1 MAICLILSV
10 SVLSKALE
18 IIGQR
23 YYMARFLFSA
33 SLLSSDPKT
42 DDLEWCWRA
51 IIRRLPPFIGCAY
64 QRGSRTRS
72 PCCRIKSSTEVRPGI
87 WDPSCLCQI
96 SPVDGRCV
104 LRIPIG
110 FSYRPPSSRQSTT
123 EPSRLPVPASG
134 TPCRKKSRRHRHR
147 WSSADALRL
156 GCSGNSSQTSLSDV
170 RLLYSLFCFVLLT
183 LR

>member
-1 MAICLILSV
+1 VFKS
-10 SVLSKALE
+10 
-18 IIGQR
+18 
-23 YYMARFLFSA
+23 RFPHAPFAFGYWIRRHGWSITW
-33 SLLSSDPKT
+33 DPRT
-42 DDLEWCWRA
+42 TSPM
-51 IIRRLPPFIGCAY
+51 RLPPFIGCAY

-72 PCCRIKSSTEVRPGI
+72 PCCRTKSSTEVRPGI

-104 LRIPIG
+104 LRIPVG
-110 FSYRPPSSRQSTT
+110 FSYHPSNSRQSAA

-147 WSSADALRL
+147 WSFADASRL
-156 GCSGNSSQTSLSDV
+156 GCSGNRSQTSLSDL
-170 RLLYSLFCFVLLT
+170 RLLYLLFCIILLT